1 MPFFLFLKNMKKNQR
16 VYGRRK
22 NTIEKKGPFQIFAGS
37 PEFGVDP
44 ADWLVYSGSIASSN
58 FEWNKPTPKLLGLAC
73 YQDPSVG
80 FCSEHDPSCCIPV
93 RKGSTYVGSLW
104 QKDPIRRWV
113 MVNGRQG
120 PLLLNPSYWVVVCGR
135 QGPTLLGPTS

>member
-44 ADWLVYSGSIASSN
+44 AD
-58 FEWNKPTPKLLGLAC
+58 
-73 YQDPSVG
+73 
-80 FCSEHDPSCCIPV
+80 
-93 RKGSTYVGSLW
+93 
-104 QKDPIRRWV
+104 
-113 MVNGRQG
+113 
-120 PLLLNPSYWVVVCGR
+120 
-135 QGPTLLGPTS
+135 